1 MYSQIKKPFY
11 LFRLTWAVKRYSFWL
26 CIFFFAACG
35 EKKEVVKEEAHE
47 EAAADMAE
55 ITPVQFKAAQIVYGS
70 FEMKNLS
77 EVITANGYT
86 KLPPQNQADVSVFVN
101 GVIKNIMVIEGQ
113 AVRAGQT
120 IATYQSLEY
129 NNIRLERA
137 RLLEELQ
144 ASKLSKDYLDIEYA
158 RQKELSEAEVN
169 ARKVFEKVSSDLA
182 MEKKKIETLG
192 SQLKILDEN
201 LKVGGNSTSALIAIK
216 APIGGYITAV
226 NVKIGSNVTP
236 NNSLFSIVDNH
247 EMHVDLLVYEK
258 DLFKVKE
265 GQDVRFVL
273 TNQGNQEI
281 IGKIFS
287 IGKAFQNETKAVAV
301 HADINNKDARLISGM
316 YVNALIDIGNADV
329 NTLPM
334 EAVVKADGKEY
345 IFISSVHEEE
355 TTNKETEKPKEEAAV
370 TPKDDGIHFKRI
382 EVKTGTV
389 QLGFVQVTPMSEIPK
404 DARIV
409 IKGAYYLQSAM
420 ANAEGGKGHGH

>member
-1 MYSQIKKPFY
+1 
-11 LFRLTWAVKRYSFWL
+11 
-26 CIFFFAACG
+26 
-35 EKKEVVKEEAHE
+35 
-47 EAAADMAE
+47 
-55 ITPVQFKAAQIVYGS
+55 
-70 FEMKNLS
+70 
-77 EVITANGYT
+77 
-86 KLPPQNQADVSVFVN
+86 
-101 GVIKNIMVIEGQ
+101 
-113 AVRAGQT
+113 
-120 IATYQSLEY
+120 
-129 NNIRLERA
+129 
-137 RLLEELQ
+137 LEELQ